1 MPVAVADDGL
11 SPCRRIGAIKDRRDL
26 WRMAQVRMRH
36 ERQRHDQAWLAV
48 LFAATFGI
56 VTISSAPIAIA
67 QSEWRAPPCIYSA
80 RTPNAT
86 LCVRAHSY
94 SRDICTALGH
104 FAETN
109 ALPPDFFARLIWKES
124 LFRPDAVSPKGAE
137 GIAQFIP
144 STAKLR
150 GLSNSFDALEAL
162 GKSAEYLD
170 NLRDRFGN
178 LGLAAAAYNAGEG
191 GLETFLRTGNLPHE
205 TRAYVL
211 SITAHPVEEW
221 KDNPPDTLDLRLDKD
236 KPFYDACT
244 ALADKRRLKDV
255 VYEEEGT
262 WAPWGA
268 QLSAHFQKSVAQRL
282 FLATV
287 KRMPSPLNA
296 EKPLI
301 LRERNRAFGNRLRY
315 AARIGRETRREAEV
329 ACSAIRKGG
338 GACIVFKN

>member
-1 MPVAVADDGL
+1 MVPA
-11 SPCRRIGAIKDRRDL
+11 
-26 WRMAQVRMRH
+26 RMKH
-36 ERQRHDQAWLAV
+36 EEQRHDWTW
-48 LFAATFGI
+48 FAALLTVVSAVTTFP
-56 VTISSAPIAIA
+56 APDTALA
-67 QSEWRAPPCIYSA
+67 QSEWRAPPCVYSA
-80 RTPNAT
+80 RTATAT
-86 LCVRAHSY
+86 LCVRARSY

-124 LFRPDAVSPKGAE
+124 LFRPNAVSPKGAE

-170 NLRDRFGN
+170 ALRDRFGN

-191 GLETFLRTGNLPHE
+191 GLDTFLSTGNLPYE
-205 TRAYVL
+205 TRDYVL

-221 KDNPPDTLDLRLDKD
+221 KDNPPTSLDLRLDKD
-236 KPFYDACT
+236 KSFYDACT
-244 ALADKRRLKDV
+244 ALADKRRLKEV
-255 VYEEEGT
+255 EFEEEGT

-268 QLSAHFQKSVAQRL
+268 QLAAHFQKSVAQRL
-282 FLATV
+282 FLTTI

-301 LRERNRAFGNRLRY
+301 QRERNKAFGTRLRY
-315 AARIGRETRREAEV
+315 TARVGRETRAEADAVCAE
-329 ACSAIRKGG
+329 IRKGG